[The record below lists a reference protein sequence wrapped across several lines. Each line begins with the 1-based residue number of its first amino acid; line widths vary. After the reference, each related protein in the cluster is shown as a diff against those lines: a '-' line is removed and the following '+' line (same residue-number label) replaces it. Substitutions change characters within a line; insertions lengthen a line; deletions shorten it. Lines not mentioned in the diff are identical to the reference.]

1 MNDVIVIGAGAA
13 GLMAARVLRQH
24 GLSVNVL
31 EAGDRVGGRVRTLYD
46 TNAGVPVELG
56 AEFVH
61 GEAKETNRLFDEARL
76 VMTPVLG
83 QHVRSDRGEMSD
95 QERTWKRMAR
105 VFKMMDADREEDRSF
120 QAFLDEKPGGP
131 LLKDERE
138 LARGFIQ
145 GFNAADP
152 WRISEKALAEQ
163 GNPTEGAAKA
173 ARVLGGYAALIEH
186 VARDVR
192 DVVRMQS
199 VVERILWEKG
209 RVDVHTRDGSIHTAR
224 AAVITVPLPFL
235 QDQSIAIVPEV
246 PTLRKAARALVMGHV
261 ARVSVVV
268 KERFWEKKVED
279 LAYVHTPERPFNV
292 WWTMYPV
299 RALVLTGW
307 AGGPPA
313 VELMQSGDVEEI
325 AVRELARAFG
335 MRRERVESLVDSLVR
350 HDWTADAHTRG
361 AYAYVGVGGA
371 GAARRLAR
379 PIQGTL
385 FVAGEATDE
394 ENMGTVEAALASG
407 IRAARQVVES
417 RQ

>member
-1 MNDVIVIGAGAA
+1 
-13 GLMAARVLRQH
+13 
-24 GLSVNVL
+24 
-31 EAGDRVGGRVRTLYD
+31 
-46 TNAGVPVELG
+46 
-56 AEFVH
+56 
-61 GEAKETNRLFDEARL
+61 
-76 VMTPVLG
+76 
-83 QHVRSDRGEMSD
+83 
-95 QERTWKRMAR
+95 
-105 VFKMMDADREEDRSF
+105 
-120 QAFLDEKPGGP
+120 
-131 LLKDERE
+131 
-138 LARGFIQ
+138 
-145 GFNAADP
+145 
-152 WRISEKALAEQ
+152 
-163 GNPTEGAAKA
+163 
-173 ARVLGGYAALIEH
+173 
-186 VARDVR
+186 
-192 DVVRMQS
+192 MQS

-313 VELMQSGDVEEI
+313 VELTQSGDVEET

-379 PIQGTL
+379 AIQGTL